1 MKEKLDEIARKWD
14 TSGAVLVLRENTFIH
29 ENVYGFSDRENEKK
43 MNEQDTFALSLRSPL
58 FLGLALLALLDRDL
72 IHLDD
77 HLNKYIPE
85 YPYSD
90 QITINNLLF
99 HTSGIMDYFYSHT
112 MLELQ
117 KDEDYKILTV
127 EEKFRTERIL
137 YEQNVSF
144 EEVFDIVKDK
154 PLDFLPGQRDYDWSL
169 TNIIFLTE
177 VVERI
182 SGMNI
187 FTFLKKE
194 AFDPWGMNH
203 ICLGYHPTTVSY
215 SCMKDTVLVR
225 LPYCEQLD
233 HAVTVT
239 IADIK
244 ALMKA
249 LMNRKTFKKAA
260 WNKALTFNKEGF
272 NMLAENANGICC
284 ATATLLGYEMNLYFD
299 WRIQLSYVHLSNE
312 MQILIRSEDEI
323 RYFRKEMREL
333 IEMETT
339 HPKFT
344 KLMPY
349 CEQTAWGA
357 MDLKVDETQ
366 RSYVFDAKTT
376 LCFALIKP
384 RVRKTYVLVEGMR
397 AVGILVLSVD
407 RKNSYYHIDVILID
421 KRYQHR
427 GFGKIMLQ
435 KAIKI
440 LKAKGAK
447 QIEIGV
453 NRNNTAAYKLYL
465 GAGFKAT
472 TIYDQGMALQ
482 LDL

>member
-1 MKEKLDEIARKWD
+1 
-14 TSGAVLVLRENTFIH
+14 
-29 ENVYGFSDRENEKK
+29 
-43 MNEQDTFALSLRSPL
+43 
-58 FLGLALLALLDRDL
+58 
-72 IHLDD
+72 
-77 HLNKYIPE
+77 
-85 YPYSD
+85 
-90 QITINNLLF
+90 
-99 HTSGIMDYFYSHT
+99 
-112 MLELQ
+112 
-117 KDEDYKILTV
+117 
-127 EEKFRTERIL
+127 
-137 YEQNVSF
+137 QNVRF
-144 EEVFDIVKDK
+144 EDVFDIVKDK

-169 TNIIFLTE
+169 TNIIFLIE
-177 VVERI
+177 VVKRI
-182 SGMNI
+182 SGMDI
-187 FTFLKKE
+187 FAFLKQE
-194 AFDPWGMNH
+194 AFDPWGMNYV
-203 ICLGYHPTTVSY
+203 CLGYHPTTVSY
-215 SCMKDTVLVR
+215 GCMKDTVLVR

-239 IADIK
+239 IADMK

-249 LMNRKTFKKAA
+249 LVNRKTFKKAA
-260 WNKALTFNKEGF
+260 WNKALTFTKEGF

-284 ATATLLGYEMNLYFD
+284 ATATLFGYEMNLYFD
-299 WRIQLSYVHLSNE
+299 WHIQLSYVHLCNE
-312 MQILIRSEDEI
+312 MQILIRNEDEI

-339 HPKFT
+339 YPKFT

-384 RVRKTYVLVEGMR
+384 KVRKTYVLTEGMR
-397 AVGILVLSVD
+397 AVGLLVLGID
-407 RKNSYYHIDVILID
+407 RKNDYFHIDVILID

-435 KAIKI
+435 KALRI

-447 QIEIGV
+447 KIEIGV

-465 GAGFKAT
+465 SAGFKPSA
-472 TIYDQGMALQ
+472 IYEQGMGLY